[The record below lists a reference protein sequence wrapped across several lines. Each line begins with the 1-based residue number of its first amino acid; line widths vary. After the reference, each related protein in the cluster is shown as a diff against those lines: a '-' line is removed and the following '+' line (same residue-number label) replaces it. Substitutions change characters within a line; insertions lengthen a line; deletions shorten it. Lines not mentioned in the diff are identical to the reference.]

1 MRSIINDIGLISLTI
16 LGLGPFGLSA
26 QGQEYIVTYKG
37 DTVLG
42 NIERLDYSP
51 KTGIF
56 INSRSVNKI
65 GYEDQVRFIDVNGK
79 ESIYVCGEIMGFNDA
94 GRFFESFYIPD
105 MNSEGI
111 NIVFSEKI
119 VSGKANLYKVVQSVI
134 KSGPTR
140 QPEKT
145 IQEYQYLAVAG
156 KPTVRMSSSKKKLR
170 ELLIE
175 YLSDDEISIAA
186 INQKSFNKSIVRE
199 ILRDY
204 NLRKLSKS
212 P

>member
-1 MRSIINDIGLISLTI
+1 MKSIINCIGLTLLTI
-16 LGLGPFGLSA
+16 LGLGTFGISA
-26 QGQEYIVTYKG
+26 QGQEYLVTYKG
-37 DTVLG
+37 DTVFG
-42 NIERLDYSP
+42 TIERVDFSP

-65 GYEDQVRFIDVNGK
+65 GYEDQVRFIDENGK
-79 ESIYVCGEIMGFNDA
+79 ESIYVCGEIMGFNGA
-94 GRFFESFYIPD
+94 GRFFESFYIHD
-105 MNSEGI
+105 INKEG
-111 NIVFSEKI
+111 NNMVFSEKI

-145 IQEYQYLAVAG
+145 VQEYRYLAVAG

-175 YLSDDEISIAA
+175 YLSDDEITLAA
-186 INQKSFNKSIVRE
+186 INEKGFKNSIVRE

-204 NLRKLSKS
+204 NLRNLSKS